1 MRKKRILFV
10 QPPYIAGAMIS
21 LKEQIVQFKVKGY
34 AIDLIISGKYDEKI
48 EKMFQDIGVIP
59 KFIKI
64 YPWTIKCTKNNFLRK
79 CKFIVKHFYNMTF
92 ARNKIKNIVK
102 TFAPD
107 YIYCNSY
114 DNYLPIVV
122 AKEMKIPSIMHFRE
136 YGILDHASWYYF
148 PSYAR
153 KILQNIS
160 LRICIS
166 KSVKEF
172 YESKFPGLSFE
183 LVYNGISN
191 KLVDTQASAPAYIR
205 DVGIIGRIC
214 EGKGQLFVV
223 ENAEC
228 FPDIRFHLWGSGSG
242 EYLELI
248 EETIKEKKL
257 KNVIIEGY
265 TSDIGSIYKTLDM
278 IIAPSKCE
286 AFGRIIIEAMFNKKL
301 VMASSTGSFPELVK
315 DGETGFIFD
324 LNNDSF
330 YKVMNRALVSDI
342 PYIVDKAYKMA
353 SGYFTSKR
361 ANDQI
366 VDLINQLG

>member
-1 MRKKRILFV
+1 MKRRILFV

-21 LKEQIVQFKVKGY
+21 LKEQIEEFQRKGY
-34 AIDLIISGKYDEKI
+34 VIELIISGKYDIKI
-48 EKMFQDIGVIP
+48 EEMYQNIGITPRFIKMYPWVVECSKNTVFKKI
-59 KFIKI
+59 KFIIKYFYNI
-64 YPWTIKCTKNNFLRK
+64 FFAKYKIKC
-79 CKFIVKHFYNMTF
+79 
-92 ARNKIKNIVK
+92 IVK

-248 EETIKEKKL
+248 EETIKEKEL

>member
-1 MRKKRILFV
+1 
-10 QPPYIAGAMIS
+10 
-21 LKEQIVQFKVKGY
+21 
-34 AIDLIISGKYDEKI
+34 
-48 EKMFQDIGVIP
+48 
-59 KFIKI
+59 
-64 YPWTIKCTKNNFLRK
+64 
-79 CKFIVKHFYNMTF
+79 MTF
-92 ARNKIKNIVK
+92 AGNKIKNIVK

-223 ENAEC
+223 ENAER

-353 SGYFTSKR
+353 SGYYTSKR